1 MFIGLVVKDLNE
13 SWGFFYVQ
21 HFRRRAAL
29 SNVQRLKAV
38 RHLTNAVHT
47 GKNAQICLLM
57 HKKRTPPFLMR
68 FNLLTNHPLGG
79 KHTILNRTFYS
90 VNFFRNTFT
99 LFFVVLV
106 SDKEV
111 VFLSPD

>member
-38 RHLTNAVHT
+38 RHLNNAALCCAES
-47 GKNAQICLLM
+47 KNMQANLLINAQ
-57 HKKRTPPFLMR
+57 KKNPTISDEVQ
-68 FNLLTNHPLGG
+68 LTN
-79 KHTILNRTFYS
+79 
-90 VNFFRNTFT
+90 
-99 LFFVVLV
+99 
-106 SDKEV
+106 
-111 VFLSPD
+111 

>member
-38 RHLTNAVHT
+38 RHLTNAAHT

-68 FNLLTNHPLGG
+68 FNLLTNHPQGETHYIKSYL
-79 KHTILNRTFYS
+79 LFRE
-90 VNFFRNTFT
+90 FF
-99 LFFVVLV
+99 
-106 SDKEV
+106 S
-111 VFLSPD
+111 